1 MADTPTDVILLSGGP
16 DSASMASMLASDGER
31 VLRALYLQCGHA
43 TDAQELA
50 AADLVAS
57 SLSIPMEIL
66 DVSHLVAGLGGQR
79 LLIHSEASILPFG
92 NLIALSIAFA
102 YAKRIGAQ
110 SVAIALHADDAAE
123 SVEYTE
129 QYLRRFETAANVGW
143 SEPKID
149 LPLISLTKPE
159 VLSLGHKAGARL
171 CDTWSCI
178 RPGDIHCG
186 YCGACRARARGFA
199 DAGIEDTTRYGVTN
213 PVALAS
219 VGPR

>member
-1 MADTPTDVILLSGGP
+1 MADPPTDVILLSGGP
-16 DSASMASMLASDGER
+16 DSASMASIFAGDGER

-43 TDAQELA
+43 TDMQELA

-66 DVSHLVAGLGGQR
+66 DVRHLVAGLGGQR

-92 NLIALSIAFA
+92 NLIALSISFA
-102 YAKRIGAQ
+102 YAKRIGAK

-129 QYLRRFETAANVGW
+129 QYLRRFEAVANIGW
-143 SEPKID
+143 PEPKID

-159 VLSLGHKAGARL
+159 VFSLGQKAGARL
-171 CDTWSCI
+171 SDTWSCI
-178 RPGDIHCG
+178 RPGEVHCG

-199 DAGIEDTTRYGVTN
+199 DAGIEDRTKYGTTS